1 MSLQFFSGKSP
12 KYSNIP
18 NGNVVIGQAA
28 NTGDKIDLN
37 LAKYCTNEF
46 KQDMPKFYYL
56 KNGDILLNTLGNGTL
71 GRTGIFNLEMQDIL
85 TDGHL
90 FIFRMLFL
98 ITSYYL
104 YYYLKNNRTMIEKS
118 ANGTTNQVFLNS
130 SMVGSY
136 LIPLPPLAEQE
147 RIINKIN
154 LFQPLLEQYDKL
166 EKQLTKLENE
176 ITGKLK
182 KSILQYAIQ
191 GKLVKQDPN
200 DEPASVLL
208 ERIKAEKEKL
218 IKEGKIKRD
227 KNESFIYQGDD
238 KNYYENINGK
248 VVNITDEIPFDI
260 PDNWCWTKIKNISN
274 SYIGLTYKPSDISE
288 KGKYLVLRSSNI
300 KNGKLDLNDNV
311 RVNASINDKLLVHKN
326 DIIICA
332 RNGSKKLV
340 GKSALID
347 IDLNNTTFGA
357 FMAICKTPIYN
368 YVYLFLQS
376 QMFYKQ
382 LNKTSGTTTIN
393 QLTQNAFNEFILP
406 IPTIK
411 EQMNIHNKI
420 ELLFNYIK

>member
-18 NGNVVIGQAA
+18 NGNIVIGQAA
-28 NTGDKIDLN
+28 NTGDKIDLS

-71 GRTGIFNLEMQDIL
+71 GRTGIFNLERQDIL

-238 KNYYENINGK
+238 KNYYEKIGK
-248 VVNITDEIPFDI
+248 NEPVDITDDLPFDI
-260 PDNWCWTKIKNISN
+260 PDSWEWIRLKNTSILN
-274 SYIGLTYKPSDISE
+274 GGYAFKSE
-288 KGKYLVLRSSNI
+288 KFSSSGIRVIRISDFNEFGIVNKEI
-300 KNGKLDLNDNV
+300 KRYPISKEIEQYKIELG
-311 RVNASINDKLLVHKN
+311 
-326 DIIICA
+326 DILICMT
-332 RNGSKKLV
+332 GGTV
-340 GKSALID
+340 GKSLLVEILNEDSFINQRIALVRPFI
-347 IDLNNTTFGA
+347 LNN
-357 FMAICKTPIYN
+357 Y
-368 YVYLFLQS
+368 YLNVFIKSPYLLKLIS
-376 QMFYKQ
+376 SS
-382 LNKTSGTTTIN
+382 KTSTNDNISMKAIEDF
-393 QLTQNAFNEFILP
+393 LIPLP
-406 IPTIK
+406 PLE
-411 EQMNIHNKI
+411 EQKRIIEKI
-420 ELLFNYIK
+420 EEL